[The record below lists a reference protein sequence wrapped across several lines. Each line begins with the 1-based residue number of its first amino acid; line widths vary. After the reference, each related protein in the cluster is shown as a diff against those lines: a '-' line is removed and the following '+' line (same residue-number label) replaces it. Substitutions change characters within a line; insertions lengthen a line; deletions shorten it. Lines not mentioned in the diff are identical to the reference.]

1 MRVLLHLQRGLRPP
15 YSLRTVLMLALT
27 ALSLVMVAAN
37 GLLSYQ
43 RIDRDT
49 LANAQK
55 QANSL
60 ARLVASSSIEA
71 MVLNDIGAIESNL
84 LQVVRL
90 PGMDAIAVVRAD
102 GRRLVQVERSGND
115 IRSRIGGQEQIP
127 ETGVDGM
134 ISPRI
139 FDNDYQA
146 WAVIGLPRRAPLG
159 WVRVDYSLAQREIEQ
174 ERLWQRSL
182 YTLLLTIAAIVALLP
197 FILNWALRPLEQL
210 SDIARCLSS
219 QIGRQVVTESSSLEA
234 RTLAQALTKASHDVA
249 EEVARTQV
257 IVNTAAVAIIS
268 LDARGRVI
276 SANPATTSIFGLEE
290 QDLQGRPLEQSIPGL
305 SDAILRELFGELDQS
320 ATRVYRIVRHD
331 FFGVRMGGTLFPIEI
346 TLGQAPPGGTLHY
359 VCIVRDI
366 TDERAALET
375 SELYER
381 ALASSHN
388 GVFITNAA
396 VNSQPIIFVNEAFQR
411 ITGLAPHQVL
421 GRGMDLLRNDN
432 REEAGLRELQK
443 AGTEARST
451 SVTVNYRLP
460 SGRHIT
466 AEVSLSP
473 VRAGDGRLTNFIGIV
488 SDVTARVQAEAV
500 IAERRAQL
508 DAIFSLSPDGFV
520 MFDGLGQL
528 IFANPAFERMTGRSW
543 IRPEGPPGL
552 IEFER
557 SLAAMCH
564 AQHPMPALPAS
575 DDEAWQARLVLARPQ
590 HRVVQAQGRR
600 NAAGRGET
608 ILYFRDVTHE
618 DEVDRMKSEFLASAA
633 HELRTPMVS
642 IFGFTELLLKRE
654 FSVDRRTDM
663 LQTIHRQSGLL
674 VKMINELLDL
684 ARIESR
690 RGLDLKIGEHALEEL
705 VKLSVRGLMRGEDER
720 QVIVGEIPAVPV
732 LIDPEKMQLALNNLL
747 SNAFKYS
754 PQGGDVTL
762 TGRLVDSKEGSY
774 AVLEVRDQG
783 IGMSPD
789 QLRRAFERFYRA
801 DTTGNIPGTGLGLCL
816 VKEIAELHGG
826 RIELESRLGAGT
838 MARMWIPRQMTASA
852 AQI

>member
-443 AGTEARST
+443 AVTEARST

-488 SDVTARVQAEAV
+488 LDVSSRVQAEAA

-508 DAIFSLSPDGFV
+508 DAIFGLSPDGFV
-520 MFDGLGQL
+520 LFDDQGQL
-528 IFANPAFERMTGRSW
+528 IFANPAFDRMTGRSW
-543 IRPEGPPGL
+543 SRPEDPLGAA
-552 IEFER
+552 EFEVQ
-557 SLAAMCH
+557 LAAICH
-564 AQHPMPALPAS
+564 AEHPPPALPVLAGE
-575 DDEAWQARLVLARPQ
+575 DDSWQAKLVLVRPQ
-590 HRVVQAQGRR
+590 HRVLQAQRRR

-618 DEVDRMKSEFLASAA
+618 DEVDRMKSEFLTTAA

-642 IFGFTELLLKRE
+642 IFGFTELLLHRKVSDE
-654 FSVDRRTDM
+654 RRRDV
-663 LQTIHRQSGLL
+663 LEIIHRQTSLL
-674 VKMINELLDL
+674 IHMVNELLDL
-684 ARIESR
+684 ARIEAR
-690 RGLDLKIGEHALEEL
+690 QGKDLKLTACQIGEL
-705 VKLSVRGLMRGEDER
+705 VDGAIQPLLAGPRGSDFRL
-720 QVIVGEIPAVPV
+720 
-732 LIDPEKMQLALNNLL
+732 QLAHSGFEIQVDRDKTQQALMNVL
-747 SNAFKYS
+747 SNAIKYS
-754 PQGGDVTL
+754 PGGGAIGVTSEIR
-762 TGRLVDSKEGSY
+762 TVKGHPRVG
-774 AVLEVRDQG
+774 VRIADAG
-783 IGMSPD
+783 IGMTPD
-789 QLRRAFERFYRA
+789 QRDRIFERFYRA
-801 DTTGNIPGTGLGLCL
+801 DPSGNIPGTGLGMSL
-816 VKEIAELHGG
+816 VREIVELHGG
-826 RIELESRLGAGT
+826 EVEVDSELGRGT
-838 MARMWIPRQMTASA
+838 QVTLWWPLQEPAV
-852 AQI
+852 